1 MDFMKLFK
9 RVLVEM
15 LVISSVVVCSLTF
28 INKDNNKETTPLLT
42 TTNQSVEQVTKEQE
56 KMNIAID
63 IKKELLDEKLTKA
76 NAMITRSSEDLELVL
91 LTLDGTINTTH
102 SRKTEDD
109 FVFFN
114 NANLNVKLDF
124 TCKIGISTNNIKF
137 EVLNDG
143 GVGIDYDKEDIK
155 ILSTQI
161 NNVTYSENKDVFGK
175 RFDKAE
181 LISIIESNTDKI
193 KTAVANND
201 KYINKAN
208 KALES
213 YYYDMAKTCGVYS
226 VCFNGG
232 KTVIANKTYNFFDC
246 RNVKHGYDSNA
257 MLKQED
263 VKYIILHG
271 TSNDGVSA
279 ENHIKWLNDDNAS
292 DQNACHFYIDNTG
305 IYQALDTN
313 IVSWNAGK
321 EYNDKSVSVEI
332 CTYSD
337 TVKQMQSIHNART
350 VVNILK
356 KQFPN
361 AKVVS
366 HKQVSDWNKPC
377 PSFIYSDNPIMT
389 EDEFLNIFKN

>member
-1 MDFMKLFK
+1 MKLFK
-9 RVLVEM
+9 RMLFEI

-28 INKDNNKETTPLLT
+28 INKDNNKDVTPLFT
-42 TTNQSVEQVTKEQE
+42 TTNRSVEEVTKQQE

-246 RNVKHGYDSNA
+246 RNVKYGHNNSI
-257 MLKQED
+257 LKQEN
-263 VKYIILHG
+263 VKYIIVHG
-271 TSNDGVSA
+271 TGNPNVDAKS
-279 ENHIKWLNDDNAS
+279 HIKWLNDDNAS

-337 TVKQMQSIHNART
+337 HTKQMQSIHNAKT
-350 VVNILK
+350 VVDILK
-356 KQFPN
+356 RKYPN
-361 AKVVS
+361 ATVVT
-366 HKQVSDWNKPC
+366 HHQVSDWGKPC
-377 PSFIYSDNPIMT
+377 PSFLYDENPIMT
-389 EDEFLNIFKN
+389 EKEFLEYMKN